1 MNNIRDQ
8 NEMTVIKEY
17 VTWND
22 VEEYIDFLATQVNF
36 ENFTGVYGPARGG
49 VTFAAII
56 SNRYNLPYL
65 GAPQVGCLCVDDICD
80 SGDTALAWR
89 QKGYT
94 IATMYYKEGA
104 KVKPEIW
111 WKEKSNK
118 WIIFP
123 WEEDTRNK
131 N

>member
-1 MNNIRDQ
+1 MNNLRDE
-8 NEMTVIKEY
+8 NEMTVSKEY
-17 VTWND
+17 VKWND
-22 VEEYIDFLATQVNF
+22 LEEYIDYLASQVNF
-36 ENFTGVYGPARGG
+36 DNFTGVFGLARGG
-49 VTFAAII
+49 VTLAAII

-94 IATMYYKEGA
+94 IATMYYKKGA
-104 KVKPEIW
+104 KLEPEIW
-111 WKEKSNK
+111 WKEKKDK

-123 WEEDTRNK
+123 WEEDTRK
-131 N
+131 K